1 MKIKE
6 LDIIGFKSFVDRT
19 TLTFQPGITAVVGPN
34 GCGKS
39 NIVDAIRW
47 AMGEQSPKHLRGK
60 EMEDVI
66 FGGSEGRKPLGM
78 AEVSI
83 VFSNDDGNAPEDY
96 RGCSEIM
103 VARRLFRSGESEYL
117 INKVPCRLKD
127 ITELFMGTGIGTRAY
142 SIVEQGQIG
151 LILNS
156 KPQERR
162 FLIEEAAGI
171 TKYKSRKKEAIAK
184 MESTKQNLQTVS
196 SVTAEVKRQMNA
208 LDRQAKKA
216 EKFRGYRT
224 EIKEIELKLF
234 YLDYMR
240 IADALLTEEEK
251 LRGMEE
257 EGISMDTRARGY
269 DADIE
274 TLKTKLMVDER
285 VLSDLQEKF
294 YTITGDIQKKEDRIE
309 YLMDRKESIERQGQ
323 RFSEELERLKKE
335 KVEAEAEI
343 ENLKATIE
351 ENGKEQEKVEARL
364 SEKIEDLDSYKSV
377 YEEKGRGLESLKG
390 ELVKIAGD
398 LAHSRNAASNLEKRI
413 EEAARRLEKSRL
425 ETESVE
431 KRAAE
436 VRIETTSLDEK
447 IAETGKKKDTLSS
460 ERDSLLERIRSL
472 KERQRE
478 MEHAL
483 KGIRDELS
491 KKGSHLN
498 SLEALQGKFEGYA
511 DGIKAIKLSEN
522 GERYTV
528 VFDIFETTPE
538 YEIALEAALEG
549 RLQHLVVNDLAD
561 GVDGISYLKSKSSGR
576 CGFIPATPP
585 RPQGEGR
592 GEGWTPLLDKVV
604 VRPGYEELAQF
615 LLGNTYLIDSIHDA
629 LAAVSS
635 RQSAV
640 GSQVRFVTP
649 DGDVVEPAG
658 VLVGGSKEVSGHGI
672 IQRKR
677 EIKELREAVS
687 ALKEQVSE
695 MEEGLKGVVEEAADA
710 ERRLETV
717 KKELHQAEIDSVH
730 LEKDLERHNEEIR
743 RLTQRLEV
751 MRFEEEHLLSDKA
764 GFEEEL
770 LAESEKLK
778 GLTSLKEEREGAIR
792 ELQEGLHVYKGE
804 MDRVSSEVTELKVTA
819 TSLKGKSDTLR
830 ATLDKVIARQ
840 KELQERAS
848 KREEEIGEGTDEIA
862 DLDSEIY
869 EVKKGLKSLISDKD
883 RMEERLARA
892 REAYQAE
899 SEKLRT
905 LEGERQRVGREL
917 DALRKDINTV
927 ELSVTKLRME
937 MGNISAKVG
946 EGYNTS
952 MEEVADRYG
961 SESGVGAY
969 GDTPLH
975 ILELEDG
982 FKNRH
987 AELSKLIEDLGE
999 VNLTAI
1005 EEFNSLEERF
1015 RFLTEQQADLNRS
1028 LESLQTAIQRIN
1040 GISRERFQET
1050 FEAVNANFKVAFQ
1063 RLFRG
1068 GKAEMVLTDSE
1079 DLLEAGIDIIAQPP
1093 GKKLQ
1098 GVTLLSGGEKAL
1110 TAVSLIFSIFLL
1122 KPTPFCLL
1130 DEVDA
1135 PLDDANVGRF
1145 NDMVLE
1151 MSNTS
1156 QFIIITHNKR
1166 SMEIA
1171 DVLYGITMQEPGVSG
1186 LVSVRLREEA
1196 KAA

>member
-6 LDIIGFKSFVDRT
+6 LDILGFKSFVERT
-19 TLTFQPGITAVVGPN
+19 TLTFQPGITGVVGPN

-47 AMGEQSPKHLRGK
+47 VMGEQSPRHLRGK
-60 EMEDVI
+60 DMEDVI
-66 FGGSEGRKPLGM
+66 FGGSESRKSLGM

-83 VFSNDDGNAPEDY
+83 LFSNEDGNAPEEY
-96 RGCSEIM
+96 REFGEIM
-103 VARRLFRSGESEYL
+103 VTRRLFRSGESEYL

-127 ITELFMGTGIGTRAY
+127 ITELFMGTGVGTRAY

-151 LILNS
+151 LILNA

-171 TKYKSRKKEAIAK
+171 TKYKSRKKEALAK

-208 LDRQAKKA
+208 LDRQARKA
-216 EKFRGYRT
+216 EKFREYRT
-224 EIKEIELKLF
+224 EVKEIELKLS
-234 YLDYMR
+234 YLNYKR
-240 IADALLTEEEK
+240 IADSLLIEEEK
-251 LRGMEE
+251 LRAMEE
-257 EGISMDTRARGY
+257 EGISMDTRARGN
-269 DADIE
+269 DAGIE
-274 TLKTKLMVDER
+274 TLKAKLMVDER

-294 YTITGDIQKKEDRIE
+294 YALTGEIQKKEDRTE
-309 YLMDRKESIERQGQ
+309 YLRDRKDSIERQGQ
-323 RFSEELERLKKE
+323 KFSEELERLRKE
-335 KVEAEAEI
+335 KVGAEAEI

-351 ENGKEQEKVEARL
+351 ENGEEQAKVEARL
-364 SEKIEDLDSYKSV
+364 SEKVEELESYKSI

-425 ETESVE
+425 EMEGLE

-436 VRIETTSLDEK
+436 VRTETASLDEK
-447 IAETGKKKDTLSS
+447 IAETRKRKETLFA
-460 ERDSLLERIRSL
+460 ERETLLERIGSL

-478 MEHAL
+478 MEQVL
-483 KGIRDELS
+483 KGTRDELS

-511 DGIKAIKLSEN
+511 DGVKAIKLSEN

-528 VFDIFETTPE
+528 VSDIFETTPD

-549 RLQHLVVNDLAD
+549 RLQHLVVNDLTD
-561 GVDGISYLKSKSSGR
+561 GINGISYLKSKSSGR
-576 CGFIPATPP
+576 CGFIN
-585 RPQGEGR
+585 QSGVGR
-592 GEGWTPLLDKVV
+592 WASGVKEIDYTPLLDKISVK
-604 VRPGYEELAQF
+604 PGYEELAGF
-615 LLGNTYLIDSIHDA
+615 LLGNTYLVNSIE
-629 LAAVSS
+629 
-635 RQSAV
+635 SAMSIN
-640 GSQVRFVTP
+640 SQLPTQYSQLRFVTP
-649 DGDVVEPAG
+649 EGDVVESAG

-677 EIKELREAVS
+677 EMKELREAVYV
-687 ALKEQVSE
+687 LKEQVSE
-695 MEEGLKGVVEEAADA
+695 MEESLKEVVEETAEA

-717 KKELHQAEIDSVH
+717 KKDLHQAEIETVH

-743 RLTQRLEV
+743 RLTQRFEV
-751 MRFEEEHLLSDKA
+751 MKVEEEHLLSDKT

-770 LAESEKLK
+770 LSESKKLK
-778 GLTSLKEEREGAIR
+778 EYASLKEEREGAIR
-792 ELQEGLHVYKGE
+792 ELQEGLLVYKGE
-804 MDRVSSEVTELKVTA
+804 MDRVSAEVTELKVSA
-819 TSLKGKSDTLR
+819 TSLNGRHDTLR
-830 ATLDKVIARQ
+830 ATLEKVVARQ

-848 KREEEIGEGTDEIA
+848 RREEEIGEGTDEMA

-869 EVKKGLKSLISDKD
+869 EVKKGLKSLISDKE
-883 RMEERLARA
+883 RIEERLTKD
-892 REAYQAE
+892 REAYQIE

-905 LEGERQRVGREL
+905 IEAERQRVGREL

-927 ELSVTKLRME
+927 ELSVSKLRME
-937 MGNISAKVG
+937 MGNISSRVS

-952 MEEVADRYG
+952 IEEAIELYKGQEMEEAAL
-961 SESGVGAY
+961 SERQ
-969 GDTPLH
+969 
-975 ILELEDG
+975 
-982 FKNRH
+982 K
-987 AELSKLIEDLGE
+987 ELSGLIDDLGE

-1005 EEFNSLEERF
+1005 EEFNSLDERF
-1015 RFLTEQQADLNRS
+1015 KFLTDQQADLNKS

-1040 GISRERFQET
+1040 AISRERFQET
-1050 FEAVNANFKVAFQ
+1050 FEAVNANFKVVFQ
-1063 RLFRG
+1063 RLFKG
-1068 GKAEMVLTDSE
+1068 GKAEMVLTDTD

-1145 NDMVLE
+1145 NSMVLE
-1151 MSNTS
+1151 MSETS
-1156 QFIIITHNKR
+1156 QFILITHNKM

-1171 DVLYGITMQEPGVSG
+1171 DVLYGITMQEPGVSR
-1186 LVSVRLREEA
+1186 LVSVRLQEES